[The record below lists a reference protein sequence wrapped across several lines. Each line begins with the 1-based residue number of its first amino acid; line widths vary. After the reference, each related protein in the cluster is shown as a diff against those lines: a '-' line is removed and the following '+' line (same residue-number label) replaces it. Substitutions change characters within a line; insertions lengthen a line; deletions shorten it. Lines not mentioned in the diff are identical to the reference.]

1 MKKFLMVVS
10 LAGLTLSMSACKVEK
25 TQDAKLP
32 EVHATGGQLPA
43 YDVKTPDVKVG
54 TKKTTVEVPTI
65 EVTPA
70 GKK

>member
-1 MKKFLMVVS
+1 MKKLLMIAG
-10 LAGLTLSMSACKVEK
+10 LAGITMSISACEVKK

-54 TKKTTVEVPTI
+54 TKKTTVEVPTV

-70 GKK
+70 SKK